1 MNITYDKKKWL
12 GIIVLLVIAILSFSA
27 GAKYAAAPEHHK
39 ETIAALDEKKDTVLE
54 LTVAATATS
63 ALITLIPGD
72 VGTPIAE
79 KVADLSGYLLIVL
92 CAVFL
97 EKYLVT
103 LTGYAAFKLFIP
115 AACVLFAGNL
125 ILENR
130 SIGRLARR
138 LLAFGIC
145 IFLVVPASV
154 KLSDLIDNTY
164 HAQIEMT
171 LEEAKGTQKIL
182 ESKSGEGTE
191 TQPSGSEADQDGQ
204 RAGQNPGHTAGTSEN
219 SGTGVTGL
227 WEKSKGAF
235 GSAKET
241 VTGAVENVTLSSEE
255 LLQKIEHS
263 LSRFAEAIAVMLI
276 TSCVIPILVLLVFFW
291 LIKVFL
297 DLDFTRNIEFYPGH
311 GNRKRERSSGG
322 DLLF

>member
-1 MNITYDKKKWL
+1 MELTYEKKKWI
-12 GIIVLLVIAILSFSA
+12 GIVVLLVLAILSFSV
-27 GAKYAAAPEHHK
+27 GAKYASDPEHHK
-39 ETIAALDEKKDTVLE
+39 ATIAALDEKKDTVLE

-125 ILENR
+125 IFQNR
-130 SIGRLARR
+130 SVSRLARR

-145 IFLVVPASV
+145 ISLVVPASV
-154 KLSDLIDNTY
+154 KLSDLIDGTY

-182 ESKSGEGTE
+182 ESESGEE
-191 TQPSGSEADQDGQ
+191 TGKQQNEIGSE
-204 RAGQNPGHTAGTSEN
+204 AGTSEN
-219 SGTGVTGL
+219 QSAGVAGL
-227 WEKSKGAF
+227 WEKAKDAL

-241 VTGAVENVTLSSEE
+241 VTSAVETVTLSSEE

-263 LSRFAEAIAVMLI
+263 LSRFVEAIAVMLI

-291 LIKVFL
+291 LIKVLL
-297 DLDFTRNIEFYPGH
+297 DVDMSGSFEH
-311 GNRKRERSSGG
+311 AVRKIR
-322 DLLF
+322 D

>member
-1 MNITYDKKKWL
+1 MEFTYDKKKWI
-12 GIIVLLVIAILSFSA
+12 GIVALLIIAILSFSV

-39 ETIAALDEKKDTVLE
+39 ATIAALDEKKDTVLE

-63 ALITLIPGD
+63 ALITLLPGD

-79 KVADLSGYLLIVL
+79 KVADLSGYLLLVL

-115 AACVLFAGNL
+115 AACVLFAGNV

-130 SIGRLARR
+130 SVGRLARK
-138 LLAFGIC
+138 LLAFGLC

-154 KLSDLIDNTY
+154 KLSDLIDDTY

-182 ESKSGEGTE
+182 ENESGKDTEVQQNEGKTSQNVE
-191 TQPSGSEADQDGQ
+191 QGTQLNGNQSANPS
-204 RAGQNPGHTAGTSEN
+204 AGQSGNQN
-219 SGTGVTGL
+219 SGVAGL
-227 WEKSKGAF
+227 WEKAKDAL

-241 VTGAVENVTLSSEE
+241 VTSAVENVTLSSEE

-263 LSRFAEAIAVMLI
+263 LSRFVEAIAVMLI

-291 LIKVFL
+291 LIKVLL
-297 DLDFTRNIEFYPGH
+297 DVDVSRNVENAVQKI
-311 GNRKRERSSGG
+311 R
-322 DLLF
+322 D

>member
-1 MNITYDKKKWL
+1 MEFTYDKKKWI
-12 GIIVLLVIAILSFSA
+12 GIVVLLVIAILSFSV

-39 ETIAALDEKKDTVLE
+39 ATIAALDEKKDTVLE

-63 ALITLIPGD
+63 ALITLLPGD

-79 KVADLSGYLLIVL
+79 KVADLSGYLLLVL

-115 AACVLFAGNL
+115 AACVLFAGNV

-130 SIGRLARR
+130 SVGRLARR

-154 KLSDLIDNTY
+154 KLSDLIDDTY

-182 ESKSGEGTE
+182 ENESGKDTEVQQNEGKTSQNVE
-191 TQPSGSEADQDGQ
+191 QGTQLNGNQ
-204 RAGQNPGHTAGTSEN
+204 RANPSAGQSGNQN
-219 SGTGVTGL
+219 SGVAGL
-227 WEKSKGAF
+227 WEKAKDAL

-241 VTGAVENVTLSSEE
+241 VTSAVENVTVSSEE

-263 LSRFAEAIAVMLI
+263 LSRFVEAIAVMLI

-291 LIKVFL
+291 LIKVLL
-297 DLDFTRNIEFYPGH
+297 DVDVSRNVENAVQKI
-311 GNRKRERSSGG
+311 R
-322 DLLF
+322 D

>member
-1 MNITYDKKKWL
+1 MNITYEKKKWI
-12 GIIVLLVIAILSFSA
+12 GIIVLLVIAILSFSV

-39 ETIAALDEKKDTVLE
+39 VTIAALDEKKDTVLE

-63 ALITLIPGD
+63 ALITLLPGD

-125 ILENR
+125 IFQNR
-130 SIGRLARR
+130 SVGRLARR

-154 KLSDLIDNTY
+154 KLSDLIDDTY

-182 ESKSGEGTE
+182 EQGTSDAEMQKDGNRAE
-191 TQPSGSEADQDGQ
+191 TAQGAGKQFGQNTNPS
-204 RAGQNPGHTAGTSEN
+204 AGQAEN
-219 SGTGVTGL
+219 QGSSVAGL
-227 WEKSKGAF
+227 WEKAKDAL

-241 VTGAVENVTLSSEE
+241 VTSVVENVTLSSEE

-263 LSRFAEAIAVMLI
+263 LSRFVEAIAVMLI

-291 LIKVFL
+291 LIKVLL
-297 DLDFTRNIEFYPGH
+297 DLDMS
-311 GNRKRERSSGG
+311 GNGENVVRKIREG
-322 DLLF
+322 

>member
-1 MNITYDKKKWL
+1 MELTYEKKKWI
-12 GIIVLLVIAILSFSA
+12 GIVVLLIIAILSFSV
-27 GAKYAAAPEHHK
+27 GAKYASAPEHHK
-39 ETIAALDEKKDTVLE
+39 ATIAALDEKKDTVLE

-63 ALITLIPGD
+63 ALITLLPGD

-115 AACVLFAGNL
+115 AACLLFAGNL
-125 ILENR
+125 IFQNR
-130 SIGRLARR
+130 SISRLARR

-145 IFLVVPASV
+145 IFLVVPSSV
-154 KLSDLIDNTY
+154 KLSDLIDDTY

-182 ESKSGEGTE
+182 ESESGEE
-191 TQPSGSEADQDGQ
+191 TGMQQNEIGSE
-204 RAGQNPGHTAGTSEN
+204 AGTSEN
-219 SGTGVTGL
+219 SGTGVAGL
-227 WEKSKGAF
+227 WEKAKDAL

-241 VTGAVENVTLSSEE
+241 VTSAVENVTLSSEE

-263 LSRFAEAIAVMLI
+263 LSRFVEAIAVMLI

-291 LIKVFL
+291 LIKVLL
-297 DLDFTRNIEFYPGH
+297 DLDMSGSFEH
-311 GNRKRERSSGG
+311 AVRKIR
-322 DLLF
+322 D

>member
-1 MNITYDKKKWL
+1 MDRGRNEMDLTYDKKKWI
-12 GIIVLLVIAILSFSA
+12 GIVLLLVFAILSFSA
-27 GAKYAAAPEHHK
+27 GAKYASAPEHHK
-39 ETIAALDEKKDTVLE
+39 ATIAALDEKKDTVLE

-125 ILENR
+125 ILKNR

-182 ESKSGEGTE
+182 ESESGEGAE
-191 TQPSGSEADQDGQ
+191 VQQRNSGAQTGQSSDQL
-204 RAGQNPGHTAGTSEN
+204 EN
-219 SGTGVTGL
+219 KGTGVDGL
-227 WEKSKGAF
+227 WEKAKGALE
-235 GSAKET
+235 SAKET
-241 VTGAVENVTLSSEE
+241 ATSVVENVTLSSEE

-276 TSCVIPILVLLVFFW
+276 TSCVIPVLVLLVFFW

-297 DLDFTRNIEFYPGH
+297 DLDMSGSSLKI
-311 GNRKRERSSGG
+311 RS
-322 DLLF
+322 

>member
-1 MNITYDKKKWL
+1 MNITYEKKKWI
-12 GIIVLLVIAILSFSA
+12 GIIVLLVIAILSFSV

-39 ETIAALDEKKDTVLE
+39 ATIAALDEKKDTVLE

-63 ALITLIPGD
+63 ALITLLPGD

-125 ILENR
+125 IFQNR
-130 SIGRLARR
+130 SVGRLARR

-154 KLSDLIDNTY
+154 KLSDLIDDTY

-182 ESKSGEGTE
+182 EQGTSDAE
-191 TQPSGSEADQDGQ
+191 TKQDGSGAGTAQ
-204 RAGQNPGHTAGTSEN
+204 GAGKQSGQNTNPSAGQSEN
-219 SGTGVTGL
+219 QNSGVAGL
-227 WEKSKGAF
+227 WEKAKDAL

-241 VTGAVENVTLSSEE
+241 VTSAVENVTLSSEE

-263 LSRFAEAIAVMLI
+263 LNRFVEAIAVMLI

-291 LIKVFL
+291 LIKVLL
-297 DLDFTRNIEFYPGH
+297 DLDMS
-311 GNRKRERSSGG
+311 GNVENVVHKIR
-322 DLLF
+322 D

>member
-1 MNITYDKKKWL
+1 MWVTYDKKKWI
-12 GIIVLLVIAILSFSA
+12 GMVALLVIAILSFSV

-39 ETIAALDEKKDTVLE
+39 ETIVALDEKKDTVLE

-63 ALITLIPGD
+63 ALITLLPGD

-125 ILENR
+125 IFQNR
-130 SIGRLARR
+130 SVSQLARR

-154 KLSDLIDNTY
+154 KLSDLIDDTY

-182 ESKSGEGTE
+182 ESGSGE
-191 TQPSGSEADQDGQ
+191 D
-204 RAGQNPGHTAGTSEN
+204 AGMQQKENESTNKSEN
-219 SGTGVTGL
+219 KIGAEQKESQGTGVTGL
-227 WEKSKGAF
+227 LEKAKGAL
-235 GSAKET
+235 GNAKDT
-241 VTGAVENVTLSSEE
+241 VTSAVENVTLSSEE
-255 LLQKIEHS
+255 LLQKIEYS
-263 LSRFAEAIAVMLI
+263 LSRFVEAVAVMLI

-291 LIKVFL
+291 LIKVLL
-297 DLDFTRNIEFYPGH
+297 DVDMSGSIEKAV
-311 GNRKRERSSGG
+311 RKIQK
-322 DLLF
+322 

>member
-1 MNITYDKKKWL
+1 MEFTYDKKKWI
-12 GIIVLLVIAILSFSA
+12 GIVVLLVIAILSFSV

-39 ETIAALDEKKDTVLE
+39 ATIAALDEKKDTVLE

-63 ALITLIPGD
+63 ALITLLPGD

-79 KVADLSGYLLIVL
+79 KVADLSGYLLLVL

-115 AACVLFAGNL
+115 AACVLFAGNV

-130 SIGRLARR
+130 SVGRLARR

-154 KLSDLIDNTY
+154 KLSDLIDDTY

-182 ESKSGEGTE
+182 ENESGKDTEVQQNEGKTSQNVE
-191 TQPSGSEADQDGQ
+191 QGTQLNGNQ
-204 RAGQNPGHTAGTSEN
+204 RANLSAGQSRNQN
-219 SGTGVTGL
+219 SGVAGL
-227 WEKSKGAF
+227 WEKAKDAL
-235 GSAKET
+235 GSAKEN
-241 VTGAVENVTLSSEE
+241 VTSAVENVTLSSEE

-263 LSRFAEAIAVMLI
+263 LSRFVEAIAVMLI

-291 LIKVFL
+291 LIKVLL
-297 DLDFTRNIEFYPGH
+297 DVDVSRNVENVVQKI
-311 GNRKRERSSGG
+311 R
-322 DLLF
+322 D

>member
-1 MNITYDKKKWL
+1 MEFTYDKKKWI
-12 GIIVLLVIAILSFSA
+12 GIVVLLVIAILSFSV

-39 ETIAALDEKKDTVLE
+39 ATIAALDEKKDTVLE

-63 ALITLIPGD
+63 ALITLLPGD

-79 KVADLSGYLLIVL
+79 KVADLSGYLLLVL

-115 AACVLFAGNL
+115 AACVLFAGNV

-130 SIGRLARR
+130 SVGRLARR

-154 KLSDLIDNTY
+154 KLSDLIDDTY

-182 ESKSGEGTE
+182 ENESGKDTEVQQNEGKTSQNVE
-191 TQPSGSEADQDGQ
+191 QGTQLNGNQ
-204 RAGQNPGHTAGTSEN
+204 RANLSAGQSRNQN
-219 SGTGVTGL
+219 SGVAGL
-227 WEKSKGAF
+227 WEKAKDAL

-241 VTGAVENVTLSSEE
+241 VTSAVENVTVSSEE

-263 LSRFAEAIAVMLI
+263 LSRFVEAIAVMLI

-291 LIKVFL
+291 LIKVLL
-297 DLDFTRNIEFYPGH
+297 DVDVSRNVENAVQKI
-311 GNRKRERSSGG
+311 R
-322 DLLF
+322 D

>member
-1 MNITYDKKKWL
+1 MEFTYDKKKWI
-12 GIIVLLVIAILSFSA
+12 GIVVLLVIAILSFSV

-39 ETIAALDEKKDTVLE
+39 ATIAALDEKKDTVLE

-63 ALITLIPGD
+63 ALITLLPGD

-79 KVADLSGYLLIVL
+79 KVADLSGYLLLVL

-115 AACVLFAGNL
+115 AACVLFAGNV

-130 SIGRLARR
+130 SVGRLARR

-154 KLSDLIDNTY
+154 KLSDLIDDTY

-182 ESKSGEGTE
+182 ENESGKDTEVQQNEGKTSQNVE
-191 TQPSGSEADQDGQ
+191 QGTQLNGNQSANPS
-204 RAGQNPGHTAGTSEN
+204 AGQSGNQN
-219 SGTGVTGL
+219 SGVAGL
-227 WEKSKGAF
+227 WEKAKDAL

-241 VTGAVENVTLSSEE
+241 VTSAVENVTLSSEE

-263 LSRFAEAIAVMLI
+263 LSRFVEAIAVMLI

-291 LIKVFL
+291 LIKVLL
-297 DLDFTRNIEFYPGH
+297 DVDVSRNVENAVQKI
-311 GNRKRERSSGG
+311 R
-322 DLLF
+322 D